1 MVAKSQ
7 ILRKFRRQRVP
18 QIAWLITFWIHS
30 EVEMPLATRTIST
43 STSVLP
49 RVRREVL
56 RSWRLWIQEESLRDD
71 MWIFQIS
78 WSRMEATQAPKVLGL
93 AKKSPIQ
100 TTAAPQLF
108 QTCAQA
114 PMAKDEPSAAPP
126 DQDLLQTKSPPSSP
140 TAHLSKCPMATH
152 SVATSHKT
160 CLSEVN
166 SLSTI

>member
-7 ILRKFRRQRVP
+7 ILRKFRRQRAP
-18 QIAWLITFWIHS
+18 QIAWLTTFWIHS
-30 EVEMPLATRTIST
+30 EAEMPLSTRTIST

-56 RSWRLWIQEESLRDD
+56 QSWRLWIQEESLRDD

-108 QTCAQA
+108 RTCAQA

-126 DQDLLQTKSPPSSP
+126 DLGSLPTKLAIVSSP
-140 TAHLSKCPMATH
+140 TEHPHKCPTATH
-152 SVATSHKT
+152 SAATSHKT
-160 CLSEVN
+160 CLLEVN
-166 SLSTI
+166 SL